1 LTQTGREL
9 PGLTQTGR
17 DLPGLNQPGRQL
29 PLFDRTFAPA
39 QAQAFTQGADYL
51 VSSLPLTPQ
60 TIGLIDPAQMKPG
73 SLLINVGR
81 GATIDEAATLKAV
94 REGRIQ
100 AVLDVFE
107 REPLPADHPFWH
119 TPGITVT
126 PHLSGPSV
134 PAEVAEYFA
143 ANYHRYASGQPL
155 TGLVDR
161 QRGY

>member
-1 LTQTGREL
+1 
-9 PGLTQTGR
+9 
-17 DLPGLNQPGRQL
+17 L

-39 QAQAFTQGADYL
+39 QAQTFTQGADYL